1 MEDRIILALKPKID
15 DLDRKVLASEPLG
28 SEDINTL
35 LLQHMFNHIHHLE
48 EDDHEIKVRMDLQ
61 DDRMDRQDGRMDR
74 MEGSISLIRTEMVDL
89 RGDLRSEMAELRG
102 GLRIEML
109 EMRGELRSEIAE
121 VRIEMAG
128 LRGDL
133 LAEMSNLKVYVEKSI
148 NRHMLFYVG
157 SVTFLVGGIQ
167 LLDRFVPRG

>member
-1 MEDRIILALKPKID
+1 MVSKRIRPLNPDSGASMEDRIILALKPKID
-15 DLDRKVLASEPLG
+15 DLDRKVLAGEPLG

-48 EDDHEIKVRMDLQ
+48 EDDHEIKERMDLQ
-61 DDRMDRQDGRMDR
+61 DDRMDR
-74 MEGSISLIRTEMVDL
+74 MEGSISHIRTEMEEM
-89 RGDLRSEMAELRG
+89 RGDLRTEMA
-102 GLRIEML
+102 
-109 EMRGELRSEIAE
+109 EMRGEVRTEIA
-121 VRIEMAG
+121 
-128 LRGDL
+128 
-133 LAEMSNLKVYVEKSI
+133 NLKTYVEKSI